1 MVVASPQTSP
11 PSPLTISWEKLPD
24 DFQLPDDPVDN
35 VNQPALAAA
44 LTDSLHQAG
53 RIAETALTLTNYGIC
68 ATVNGQIVVKAP
80 DWAYVANITVTRSE
94 VERSYTPNLQGPVPS
109 IVMEFISAT
118 AGDEYSSKPT
128 YPPGKWFYY
137 ESVLKVPYYA
147 IFEPN
152 SGDLELYQ
160 LQEEGRYTLRT
171 MAENGRYWIDSMQL
185 FLGVWPGDREN
196 RSGYWLRW
204 WDAEGNLLLWGI
216 ERAEQ
221 EAQRAEQEAQRAEQE
236 AQRAEQEAQRAEQE
250 AQRAEQEA
258 QRAERLRAQLRA
270 AGIEPEE

>member
-160 LQEEGRYTLRT
+160 LQEEGRYTLQT

-236 AQRAEQEAQRAEQE
+236 AQRAEQEAQRAE
-250 AQRAEQEA
+250 
-258 QRAERLRAQLRA
+258 RLRAQLRA